1 MALYKITMQH
11 TEDSL
16 VKLSHMQYDLFCQS
30 NKTARTIIS
39 FAVIVLAIT
48 VVDTEW
54 LKYVCIAYAGFLLT
68 GSYNSANRTA
78 RKLTEQIKA
87 SGLPFPASRFEFENS
102 AMHIFSLPEGKELND
117 PLPYSQIF
125 RLGEDLEYL
134 YIFRDQYG
142 GYMLPKSALGDDKD
156 KFKAFIEGKANMK
169 FVRRATPMSRMQGW
183 LKKRE
188 DEPYHL

>member
-1 MALYKITMQH
+1 MALYKIKMQH
-11 TEDSL
+11 TEDTL

-39 FAVIVLAIT
+39 FAVIVLALT

-68 GSYNSANRTA
+68 GQYNSSNRTA
-78 RKLTEQIKA
+78 HKLAEQIRT
-87 SGLPFPASRFEFENS
+87 SGLPFPASRFEFEND
-102 AMHIFSLPEGKELND
+102 AMHIFSLPENRELD
-117 PLPYSQIF
+117 EALPYSKIF

-142 GYMLPKSALGDDKD
+142 GYMLPKAELGDRKD
-156 KFKAFIEGKANMK
+156 EFKTFIEGKANMK
-169 FVRRATPMSRMQGW
+169 FVRRATPVSRMRGW
-183 LKKRE
+183 LKSRA